1 MSKAQAL
8 AGINGAGPTE
18 ADAELWQEVRQSSP
32 EQAVQAR
39 IIRVLRPSP
48 QESRETYSNT
58 TL

>member
-8 AGINGAGPTE
+8 AGVNSAGPTE

-32 EQAVQAR
+32 EHALQAR
-39 IIRVLRPSP
+39 IIRVMRPFP